1 MPVVLSEMLGSDVLL
16 HLDAPTASALTAD
29 MLDTDDL
36 VEDSCRFIARVPPN
50 VRPAPGERVRLRVD
64 LTRVHLF
71 DPETE

>member
-1 MPVVLSEMLGSDVLL
+1 MLGSDVLL

-50 VRPAPGERVRLRVD
+50 VRPAPGERMRLRVD
-64 LTRVHLF
+64 LNRVHLF
-71 DPETE
+71 DPDTEMVILR